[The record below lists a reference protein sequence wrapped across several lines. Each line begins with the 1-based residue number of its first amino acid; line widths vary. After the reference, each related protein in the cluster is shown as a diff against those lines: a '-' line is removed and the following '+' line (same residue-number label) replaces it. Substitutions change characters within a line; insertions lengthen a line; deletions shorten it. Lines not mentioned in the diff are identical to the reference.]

1 MKIGTSINLVVA
13 AVVAFAL
20 LSGFLIHN
28 ELSGMMDDGK
38 VINNTGKVR
47 GSSQRF
53 VKLELSKNYKDADKI
68 AGNIDKLINGLI
80 NGDDTL
86 GMKKADNEVFL
97 SQMNKV
103 ESVWKQLR
111 QHALDSRKDPL
122 ILDQVLRESEEFFE
136 LTNEATKTYETISRH
151 HITGISTSQMA
162 FSALNIIILV
172 AISLMARKKI
182 LHPLKFLREQVENM
196 VGKNLRISVTYNS
209 KDEVGHLVNEINELI
224 DFFNEVINSTIVSI
238 NNVVT
243 IMDVVRTGTDVTA
256 DGAKEQ
262 LSQSIQIATAAEEM
276 SQTISDIAK
285 NAAQAKET
293 STNAMTIAEK
303 GKDIALGAV
312 TTMNSVNLTTS
323 ELSSLIANLNGRV
336 NEIGNILLVI
346 NDIADQTNLLALNA
360 AIEAARAGEQGRGF
374 AVVADEVRKLA
385 ERTKTATT
393 EISAKITAVQSQSE
407 RTTSSMEMTF
417 VEVNKTTELMNQVGN
432 VLHEIVNANHDVRD
446 QISRIATAVDEQS
459 ATAEDVVKSVE
470 TMSNISQTMESGT
483 VEIMKEITKMIT
495 SAEVL
500 RKAITG
506 FITRGGELLI
516 LDLAKTDHR
525 LWVNRISF
533 CIKGHERI
541 DPNTLADH
549 TTCRLGKWYYA
560 EGRDFCGH
568 MHSFQKMEQPHKRL
582 HALGKE
588 IVSIYNTGNVLR
600 AKELYREL
608 EALSDEIIGALNETK
623 NRFTIDDNRAP
634 HKEIHEIT
642 HALYTIYSF
651 PDACIMCTV
660 A

>member
-642 HALYTIYSF
+642 HAL
-651 PDACIMCTV
+651 
-660 A
+660 